1 MSTQGQLR
9 RSRDAVLGGVCSGIA
24 EYLDV
29 DYVVVRILFVA
40 LVVVSLGVALV
51 PYAVLCVA
59 LPKPGSQAETLDVEP
74 EEAQSDVFGR
84 IDAHLV
90 RCRKDRANA
99 AAALR
104 YVGSAHVPP
113 APPAAAKQQGA
124 EAPGGSQPQSQPQP
138 QSREAFGADA
148 RATGWLRVHSN
159 YVVIGAL
166 LVGSVLLTLGISVVI
181 CALIEGAVWWQC
193 WPLIL
198 VVLGFIRLAVP
209 ARPNLRFAMFASG
222 VCLCALGLTLLSVT
236 IGIVSC
242 ETLWLMLVK
251 LWPMLLLAVAFV
263 IAGFRTRNRAFIVAA
278 ACVFILFCI
287 LGLRL
292 CALPGPLHEFTFV
305 TPFGREY
312 NVVAPFPQ
320 VTR

>member
-1 MSTQGQLR
+1 MSTQSQLR

-124 EAPGGSQPQSQPQP
+124 EASGGLQSQPQP
-138 QSREAFGADA
+138 QSREAFGVDEQ
-148 RATGWLRVHSN
+148 ATGWLRVHSN

-166 LVGSVLLTLGISVVI
+166 LVGSVLLTSGISVVI

-193 WPLIL
+193 WPLML

-222 VCLCALGLTLLSVT
+222 VCLCVLGLTLLSVT
-236 IGIVSC
+236 IGVVSH

-251 LWPMLLLAVAFV
+251 LWPMLLLAVAFA

-320 VTR
+320 VAR